1 MGMAMHPADWLTQGK
16 QGGYQSDEVPDNWV
30 EKRKGILRPFDIP
43 LNEASR
49 EGHSPRT
56 VNSPTAPLRKKRAIQ
71 KQYPIPNPT
80 W

>member
-1 MGMAMHPADWLTQGK
+1 
-16 QGGYQSDEVPDNWV
+16 V